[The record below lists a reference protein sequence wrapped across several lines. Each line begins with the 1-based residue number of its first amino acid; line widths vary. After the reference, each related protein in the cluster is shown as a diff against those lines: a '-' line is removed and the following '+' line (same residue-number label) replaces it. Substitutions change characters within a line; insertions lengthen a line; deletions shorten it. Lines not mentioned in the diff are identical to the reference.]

1 MTDKPPIGLIP
12 RHMHNRQ
19 RLSAI
24 EEAIDRYIEV
34 SKPIPA
40 EWISEYCELVKTVHG
55 AYSVSNLSK
64 VVKFLSGE
72 CVEVNLKGDWRR
84 WNG

>member
-1 MTDKPPIGLIP
+1 MTDKPPIGLTP
-12 RHMHNRQ
+12 RHIHNSQ

-24 EEAIDRYIEV
+24 KEAMDRYIEV

-40 EWISEYCELVKTVHG
+40 EWIGEYMDLVKTVYG
-55 AYSVSNLSK
+55 DNSEINLSR

-72 CVEVNLKGDWRR
+72 DIELDLKSNL
-84 WNG
+84 